1 MRLVIGEPPRLAH
14 PRFIRSGGRDR
25 GSWAVQRIAGI
36 LRMSAS
42 SRSLSRHSEFVPG
55 FVSSTET
62 HVHRNAGPVSP
73 VNEPAGSAVQRRAE
87 SSTEELKPPE
97 VLRLLHAPDKS
108 S

>member
-1 MRLVIGEPPRLAH
+1 MRLVIGEPRGWPTLGSYGAAAVIVA
-14 PRFIRSGGRDR
+14 PGPSSG
-25 GSWAVQRIAGI
+25 SP
-36 LRMSAS
+36 AS
-42 SRSLSRHSEFVPG
+42 SGCPHRAAACPG
-55 FVSSTET
+55 TRIRPWIRVEHGDLT
-62 HVHRNAGPVSP
+62 VHRNAGPVSP